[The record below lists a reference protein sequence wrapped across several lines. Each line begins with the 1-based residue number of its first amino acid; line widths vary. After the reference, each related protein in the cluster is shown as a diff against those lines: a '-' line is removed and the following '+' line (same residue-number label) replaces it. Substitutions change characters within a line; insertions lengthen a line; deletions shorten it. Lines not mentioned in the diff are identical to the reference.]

1 MTDINCADG
10 SPNVLINA
18 PKLMDDLP
26 MKLSLAESFNKS
38 PVFSLFKGG
47 MPVSKLLKFDCI
59 SNHRVA
65 ELGTKPRITDKVRLS
80 FACKDG
86 GYFLRLGCK
95 F

>member
-1 MTDINCADG
+1 MTDCIIEKSNAL
-10 SPNVLINA
+10 VNA
-18 PKLMDDLP
+18 PKLMDGLP
-26 MKLSLAESFNKS
+26 KKLSIADSFNKS

-47 MPVSKLLKFDCI
+47 MPVSKLLKFDCF
-59 SNHRVA
+59 SNPRVA
-65 ELGTKPRITDKVRLS
+65 ELNAKPRLTDKVRLS